1 MVYSIRFSPEEQM
14 LIEQY
19 ASLHSST
26 ITDVIRTATMEMIED
41 ELDVEICRK
50 ALKNYEK
57 DPKTYSH
64 DDIKKELGLL

>member
-26 ITDVIRTATMEMIED
+26 ISDVIRKATMEMIED
-41 ELDVEICRK
+41 ELDIEICRT
-50 ALKNYEK
+50 ALKNYENNS
-57 DPKTYSH
+57 KTYSH
-64 DDIKKELGLL
+64 DDIKRELGL